1 MTEEIRQD
9 KRTGTGP
16 RPERVEFT
24 TERLYYTGLGGA
36 AY

>member
-1 MTEEIRQD
+1 MTEEIRRD
-9 KRTGTGP
+9 KRTDARP

-24 TERLYYTGLGGA
+24 TKRLYYTGLGGA